1 MSKNA
6 NLGALSIMYVVINKR
21 AEVIAL
27 LVKNGVQVPSNATDM
42 QLALMVTN
50 LLKVSKAFGRDFNK
64 LLSQKEVISGIFQGF
79 DGSYSNAF
87 GKSKP
92 FSNLPTFDKDL
103 FSSPATPSVATT
115 TATTSST
122 KSDNSSS
129 PSWLAQG
136 LNLLQTGFQGYLA
149 LDQNKTQR
157 ELANASVQ
165 IKQTD
170 LALADKGILP
180 SGNTPTP
187 TGLSKGA
194 IVGLSVL
201 GIAVVGGVLYFALKK
216 Q

>member
-79 DGSYSNAF
+79 DGSYSYVNNY
-87 GKSKP
+87 

>member
-79 DGSYSNAF
+79 DGSYSYVNNY
-87 GKSKP
+87 
-92 FSNLPTFDKDL
+92 FSNLPTFDQNL

>member
-79 DGSYSNAF
+79 DGSYSYVNNY
-87 GKSKP
+87 
-92 FSNLPTFDKDL
+92 FSNLPSFDESL

-115 TATTSST
+115 TSTTSAT
-122 KSDNSSS
+122 NSSS

-187 TGLSKGA
+187 TGLSTGA

-216 Q
+216 R

>member
-1 MSKNA
+1 
-6 NLGALSIMYVVINKR
+6 MYVVINKR

-79 DGSYSNAF
+79 DGSYSYVNNY
-87 GKSKP
+87 
-92 FSNLPTFDKDL
+92 FSNLPTFDQNL

>member
-79 DGSYSNAF
+79 DGSYSYVNNY
-87 GKSKP
+87 
-92 FSNLPTFDKDL
+92 FSNLPTFDQNL

-216 Q
+216 K

>member
-50 LLKVSKAFGRDFNK
+50 LLKVSKAFGKDFNK

-79 DGSYSNAF
+79 DGSYSYVNNY
-87 GKSKP
+87 
-92 FSNLPTFDKDL
+92 FSNLPTFDQNL